1 MCSFQNPSKHEALN
15 SRSASELQARSCR
28 RCLCLELGAFVSWAQ
43 ASESWGVQGVFCS
56 RHTKNYQPECA
67 LPFRFDRAPWKGSK
81 QSQFAMPRSRQ
92 HTTKRIRGLSKSD
105 VVENNLVGDTLL
117 GILPY
122 LPSCFFFCSGHPSKA
137 YPGVFPMIA

>member
-56 RHTKNYQPECA
+56 RYTKNYQPECA
-67 LPFRFDRAPWKGSK
+67 LPVERK
-81 QSQFAMPRSRQ
+81 QAKS
-92 HTTKRIRGLSKSD
+92 IRHAAIS
-105 VVENNLVGDTLL
+105 TAH
-117 GILPY
+117 Y
-122 LPSCFFFCSGHPSKA
+122 
-137 YPGVFPMIA
+137 